1 MEPHFDLSD
10 DQFEAQFQTLTFE
23 PTHFSHEAHL
33 RLAWIHIRKYGVD
46 KAAENIAEQILAF
59 ANSLDENAIY
69 NKTLTIAAV
78 RSVNHFYL
86 KSLSDNFRDFIL
98 EFPQLKERF
107 KQLISSHYSIDIF
120 NLRAAKSEF
129 IQPDLIPFD

>member
-1 MEPHFDLSD
+1 MESHFDLSD
-10 DQFEAQFQTLTFE
+10 DQFEAQFQSLTFE

-59 ANSLDENAIY
+59 ANSLGENAIY
-69 NKTLTIAAV
+69 NKTLTVAAV
-78 RSVNHFYL
+78 KAVNHFYL
-86 KSLSDNFRDFIL
+86 KSLSDNFRDFML

-107 KQLISSHYSIDIF
+107 KQLIASHYSLDIF
-120 NLRAAKSEF
+120 NSEAAKAEYLE
-129 IQPDLIPFD
+129 PDLIPFD

>member
-1 MEPHFDLSD
+1 MESHFDLSD
-10 DQFEAQFQTLTFE
+10 DQFETQFQTLTFE

-46 KAAENIAEQILAF
+46 RAAENIAEQILAF
-59 ANSLDENAIY
+59 ANSLNENPIY

-78 RSVNHFYL
+78 RAVNHFYL
-86 KSLSDNFRDFIL
+86 KSLSDNFRGFML
-98 EFPQLKERF
+98 EFPQLKEGF
-107 KQLISSHYSIDIF
+107 KQLIASHYSMDIF
-120 NLRAAKSEF
+120 NMPAAKSVF

>member
-1 MEPHFDLSD
+1 MESHFDLSD
-10 DQFEAQFQTLTFE
+10 DQFEVQFQSLTFE

-59 ANSLDENAIY
+59 ANSLNENAIY

-78 RSVNHFYL
+78 RAVNHFYL
-86 KSLSDNFRDFIL
+86 KSLSDNFRDFML

-107 KQLISSHYSIDIF
+107 KQLIAAHYSMDIF
-120 NLRAAKSEF
+120 NMPAAKSAF
-129 IQPDLIPFD
+129 IQPDLAPFD